1 MRKGLTEIKIHYSMK
16 NRNKK
21 LGHCGFFNPFFVTL
35 VSLLPSGLTAS
46 QVFRGNL
53 KHVKKI
59 ACALL
64 YFQFIS

>member
-1 MRKGLTEIKIHYSMK
+1 MK

-46 QVFRGNL
+46 RVFRGNL

-64 YFQFIS
+64 YSQFIS